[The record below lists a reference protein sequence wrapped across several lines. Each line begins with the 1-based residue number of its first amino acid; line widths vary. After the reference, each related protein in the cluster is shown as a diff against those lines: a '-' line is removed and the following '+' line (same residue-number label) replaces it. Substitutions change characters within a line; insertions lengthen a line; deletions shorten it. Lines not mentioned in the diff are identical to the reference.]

1 MMILLKKWIAAA
13 TVVMMS
19 ASVCSAA
26 VNDSVARKERP
37 KVGVVLSGGGA
48 KGSAHIGA
56 LKVIEE
62 MGIPVD
68 FVTGTSMG
76 SIIGGLY
83 SLGYTPDEMDSIIR
97 TVDWSIIMSNNVT
110 RKQLSYQDKKRTG
123 KYLLTVPFNTASSLE
138 KSMAAGRGAGR
149 NRSADDASGQSRSD
163 ASVFINSLPAGF
175 ISGNNVE
182 NLLNSLAV
190 GYQDSID
197 FDDLPIP

>member
-1 MMILLKKWIAAA
+1 MILLKKWIVAA

-19 ASVCSAA
+19 ASVCSA
-26 VNDSVARKERP
+26 VVKDSVARKERP

-97 TVDWSIIMSNNVT
+97 TVS
-110 RKQLSYQDKKRTG
+110 
-123 KYLLTVPFNTASSLE
+123 VP
-138 KSMAAGRGAGR
+138 
-149 NRSADDASGQSRSD
+149 
-163 ASVFINSLPAGF
+163 
-175 ISGNNVE
+175 
-182 NLLNSLAV
+182 
-190 GYQDSID
+190 
-197 FDDLPIP
+197 